1 MGQYITAVGIWYANE
16 LPTIRKKKDTPLQPI
31 FEAFTNAWEAII
43 EKYTIEHL
51 RNGHLTVDIY
61 LRRNLHSNENYT
73 YDFDKI
79 VVTDNGIG
87 LNDKSYGRLV
97 NLRDNSKGVLNK
109 GTGRIQYI
117 HFFDDTIIESVYK
130 SSENSTYKK
139 RKITLSKKEAFLK
152 ENAILRLDEDSIV
165 DAEDS
170 YTILTFRNPIEAKET
185 EFYQTITSNDVKKA
199 LIEHF
204 LSKFCDNRQC
214 LPQITIH
221 KCVDDGA
228 IESLNIISE
237 DIPQPD
243 KEDSVIVHYS
253 KLDERR
259 KIVSVPD
266 KEEDFKL
273 RAFVHSEEL
282 LPENVIYLVSNGA
295 TGAKIHLD
303 NISKT
308 DNVDGKRYM
317 FLLSGNYIDNNDRDD
332 RGNINLISATQFK
345 KQQENILFPEEVVL
359 LDDIEIETNKKIG
372 EIYQEIAEKNKVKLR
387 NIEDLKRMF
396 LLNPQ
401 TVDTLKNRIKNTDT
415 DEQILQKI
423 YESDAKIKAQQDADI
438 KQQVDNISALMPT
451 DADYQERLKE
461 HIDEFVRTIP
471 LQNRTALSQYVA
483 RRKLVLE
490 IFEKILDRELERL
503 RNGERINEDIL
514 HNLIFQQHADNP
526 EDSDLW
532 LINEEYIYFTGTSD
546 LKLNNITIDGV
557 SLLKADEELID
568 EEIAYKTKCN
578 KDASNRKP
586 DILLFPKEGKCIIIE
601 FKAPDIDVANHLHQ
615 INRYARLINNLS
627 REQFNFQTYY
637 GYLIGQNIDIDEI
650 QDSDPNFKSASN
662 LNYIFRPYLPIT
674 GKFGRK
680 DGALYTEVIRYTDI
694 LERAKLRNKIFIE
707 KLEKDNNP

>member
-61 LRRNLHSNENYT
+61 LRRNLHSNENHT

-170 YTILTFRNPIEAKET
+170 YTIVTFRNPIEAKET
-185 EFYQTITSNDVKKA
+185 EFYQTITSYDVKKA

-221 KCVDDGA
+221 KCVDDEA
-228 IESLNIISE
+228 IESLNIVSE
-237 DIPQPD
+237 DVPQPD

-359 LDDIEIETNKKIG
+359 LDDIEVETNKKIG

-423 YESDAKIKAQQDADI
+423 YESDAKIKAQQDAEI
-438 KQQVDNISALMPT
+438 KQQVDNISALMPI

-483 RRKLVLE
+483 RRKLVLD

-514 HNLIFQQHADNP
+514 HNLIFQQHANNT

-532 LINEEYIYFTGTSD
+532 LINEEYIYFS
-546 LKLNNITIDGV
+546 GV
-557 SLLKADEELID
+557 SEHRFIDIEYKGRKIFKDDLPEDEVRYLNSLGEKRLH
-568 EEIAYKTKCN
+568 K
-578 KDASNRKP
+578 RP
-586 DILLFPKEGKCIIIE
+586 DVLLFPEEEKCIIIE
-601 FKAPDIDVANHLHQ
+601 FKAPDVNVSEHLSQIDFYANLLRNYTIDELQ
-615 INRYARLINNLS
+615 ITS
-627 REQFNFQTYY
+627 FY
-637 GYLIGQNIDIDEI
+637 GYLIGESIEDRDVRGRVSRFEY
-650 QDSDPNFKSASN
+650 SPKF
-662 LNYIFRPYLPIT
+662 NYWFRPSE
-674 GKFGRK
+674 KVVDFSNRN
-680 DGALYTEVIRYTDI
+680 DGNIYMEIIKYSSL
-694 LERAKLRNKIFIE
+694 LQRAKLRNKIFIE
-707 KLEKDNNP
+707 KLEKGNNP